1 MKDSSSGESFNFG
14 SLNGVR
20 GFFTDPSKADDSFV
34 PFKSSTN
41 CTITLKMPWHSS
53 YSMYGTITVTIKIV
67 NGIVT
72 SVTSPGRIQI
82 ASDGNWIEMIN
93 NSANLIDN

>member
-1 MKDSSSGESFNFG
+1 MENSSLGGLKFGIDSDGNYGYIKDG
-14 SLNGVR
+14 
-20 GFFTDPSKADDSFV
+20 ADSV
-34 PFKSSTN
+34 TPFKSSTN

-53 YSMYGTITVTIKIV
+53 YAMYGTITVTIKIV

-82 ASDGNWIEMIN
+82 ASDGNWIEMRN

>member
-1 MKDSSSGESFNFG
+1 MENSSLGGLKFGVDSDGNYG
-14 SLNGVR
+14 YI
-20 GFFTDPSKADDSFV
+20 KAGADTV
-34 PFKSSTN
+34 IPFKSSTN
-41 CTITLKMPWHSS
+41 CTVTLNMPWHSS

>member
-1 MKDSSSGESFNFG
+1 MQDQPIFEYDSTGKITG
-14 SLNGVR
+14 YK
-20 GFFTDPSKADDSFV
+20 TKAGADTVF

-41 CTITLKMPWHSS
+41 CNITLKMPWHSS

-82 ASDGNWIEMIN
+82 ASDGNWIEMRN